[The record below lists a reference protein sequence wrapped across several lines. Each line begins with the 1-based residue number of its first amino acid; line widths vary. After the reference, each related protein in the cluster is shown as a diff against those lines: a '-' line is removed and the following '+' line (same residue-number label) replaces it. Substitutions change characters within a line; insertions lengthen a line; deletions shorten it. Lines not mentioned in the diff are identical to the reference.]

1 MPQMPQAPDWQRV
14 LEAGMQFTEMRRTQA
29 RAVANDLVAQ
39 GHLARDQV
47 ATAVD
52 DIVDMSRR
60 RTDDLRKIVRKE
72 VQRQLSALGVA
83 TKSDLA
89 KLERRIAKMN
99 RETKKADTVK
109 TAKKKLAAKKKAA
122 AS

>member
-1 MPQMPQAPDWQRV
+1 
-14 LEAGMQFTEMRRTQA
+14 MQFTEMRRSQA

-39 GHLARDQV
+39 GHLARDQIG
-47 ATAVD
+47 AAVD

-72 VQRQLSALGVA
+72 VQRQLSVLGVA
-83 TKSDLA
+83 TKSDLE
-89 KLERRIAKMN
+89 KLERRLTKMSK
-99 RETKKADTVK
+99 ETKKADSVK
-109 TAKKKLAAKKKAA
+109 AAKKKPAAKKKAA